1 MVVFG
6 DKTLIDFSFLKAK
19 FGIGFTINLI
29 NQINSPMNTAIM
41 NNPTLP
47 QFFTNP
53 IKALHRLR
61 DAGFTEQQAEA
72 QIEVFSEHVEANLAT
87 KRDLIDLEVKM
98 STRIKEL
105 ELKIEIRFKE
115 IEVKLQEMEMKLT
128 IRTGAITSAVVG
140 FFYILE
146 KFF

>member
-1 MVVFG
+1 
-6 DKTLIDFSFLKAK
+6 
-19 FGIGFTINLI
+19 
-29 NQINSPMNTAIM
+29 M

-72 QIEVFSEHVEANLAT
+72 QIEVFSEHVEENLVG
-87 KRDLIDLEVKM
+87 KRDLKDLEVRVET
-98 STRIKEL
+98 SVKEL
-105 ELKIEIRFKE
+105 ELKMEIRFKEVEIRFKE
-115 IEVKLQEMEMKLT
+115 IEANLKEMEMKLT

>member
-1 MVVFG
+1 
-6 DKTLIDFSFLKAK
+6 
-19 FGIGFTINLI
+19 
-29 NQINSPMNTAIM
+29 MNTAIM

-53 IKALHRLR
+53 IRALHKLR

-87 KRDLIDLEVKM
+87 KRDLKDLEMKM
-98 STRIKEL
+98 
-105 ELKIEIRFKE
+105 EIRFKE
-115 IEVKLQEMEMKLT
+115 IDARFKEMEMKLT

>member
-1 MVVFG
+1 
-6 DKTLIDFSFLKAK
+6 
-19 FGIGFTINLI
+19 
-29 NQINSPMNTAIM
+29 M

-53 IKALHRLR
+53 IRALHRLR

-72 QIEVFSEHVEANLAT
+72 QIEVFSEYVEASLVT
-87 KRDLIDLEVKM
+87 KRDLKDLEVKM
-98 STRIKEL
+98 
-105 ELKIEIRFKE
+105 EIRFKE
-115 IEVKLQEMEMKLT
+115 IDARFKEIEAKLKEMEMRLT
-128 IRTGAITSAVVG
+128 IKSGAITSAVVG